1 MELTKRISL
10 YAHVIAWI
18 GLLIYTVYFRLTYH
32 LIDVPADYLMAQNR
46 FFSTVNIILTVLYAL
61 YIVGYAFMLSKG
73 FIKWIHIVNIILGIV
88 IFLRALFM
96 AGLDIYV
103 VVNITLALIILYQIV
118 FSYHAIKSNQ
128 GVNHDH

>member
-1 MELTKRISL
+1 MALTKRISL
-10 YAHVIAWI
+10 YAHVLTWI
-18 GLLIYTVYFRLTYH
+18 GLLIYTIYFRLTYH

-61 YIVGYAFMLSKG
+61 YIVGYGFMLSKG
-73 FIKWIHIVNIILGIV
+73 FIKWVHGVNIFLGIV

-118 FSYHAIKSNQ
+118 FSYHAIQTNQEAKS
-128 GVNHDH
+128 